1 MSTLHTLQTLF
12 EIVFIVVLILA
23 IVYEP
28 VLVKWEQA
36 QKEKIL
42 QAIKKRSKL

>member
-1 MSTLHTLQTLF
+1 MSTLHTFQTLL
-12 EIVFIVVLILA
+12 EIVFIAVLILA

-36 QKEKIL
+36 TKEKIL
-42 QAIKKRSKL
+42 QAFKKG